1 MKIEGGCYCGE
12 IKYEADVDPKR
23 VGVCNCADCQAM
35 TGSLMRVNVYVED
48 SNIKFLSGKAAEYI
62 RTAESGHKRAI
73 GFCRNCGTA
82 LYATSAG
89 DGPRL
94 YGLRALTS
102 NKRDEL
108 APKEQ
113 YWVRSRPH
121 WFADLDSLPTKETQ

>member
-35 TGSLMRVNVYVED
+35 TGSLMRVNVYV
-48 SNIKFLSGKAAEYI
+48 K
-62 RTAESGHKRAI
+62 
-73 GFCRNCGTA
+73 
-82 LYATSAG
+82 
-89 DGPRL
+89 
-94 YGLRALTS
+94 RALTS

-121 WFADLDSLPTKETQ
+121 WFADLDSALARRSLINQRPAGVSQLADVRDQSTGDNG